1 MDGAVFEGGIDIL
14 TGGLA
19 PGLEPWGVAVVC
31 VLVFVAGYID
41 AIAGGGGLI
50 SLPAFFIA
58 GVPTHVALATNKL
71 SSSMGTAVATWHYAR
86 SGFVNLRLAAP
97 AVVCAMAGSVAGSN
111 LVLAVDDGFLR
122 VLLLVILPLTAFYV
136 MRSKRFGQTDLPS
149 HSERKTLALCMGIA
163 CAVGAYDGFYGPGT
177 GTFLMLLLGGV
188 ARLRLDAAAGVTKA
202 VNLTTNVSA
211 LAVFLLH
218 GQVMVLLGLLAGV
231 FSIAGNYLGAHRFT
245 KDGGAVARPVTIVVL
260 AVFFVKVVYDFA
272 VGA

>member
-1 MDGAVFEGGIDIL
+1 MFEACVDIL

-19 PGLEPWGVAVVC
+19 PGLEPWGVAAIC
-31 VLVFVAGYID
+31 ALVFVAGYID

-50 SLPAFFIA
+50 SLPAYLIA

-86 SGFVNLRLAAP
+86 SGFINLRLAAP
-97 AVVCAMAGSVAGSN
+97 AIACAMVGSVAGSN

-122 VLLLVILPLTAFYV
+122 IALLVILPLTAFYV

-149 HSERKTLALCMGIA
+149 HGERKTLLLCMVIA
-163 CAVGAYDGFYGPGT
+163 CAVGVYDGFYGPGT

-231 FSIAGNYLGAHRFT
+231 FSIVGNYLGSHRFT
-245 KDGGAVARPVTIVVL
+245 KDGGAVARPVTILVL
-260 AVFFVKVVYDFA
+260 VVFFAKVVYDLA
-272 VGA
+272 TGA